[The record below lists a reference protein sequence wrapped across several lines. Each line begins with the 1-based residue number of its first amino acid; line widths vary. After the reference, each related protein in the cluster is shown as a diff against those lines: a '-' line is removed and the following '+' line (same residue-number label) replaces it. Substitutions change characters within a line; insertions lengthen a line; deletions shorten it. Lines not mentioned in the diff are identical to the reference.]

1 LSRIFVRIQG
11 VIRTH
16 NKLCNLQATLK
27 DGQKKTIN
35 DFIFVF
41 FVPFVVKKQ
50 PLRLGIKTQ
59 QQKLTTIPIHQT
71 VLSYN
76 TFPSCTISFINKSP
90 NLNLRSTSA
99 GLRTRGSRGKDR
111 FIFGNC
117 FH

>member
-59 QQKLTTIPIHQT
+59 QQKLTTIPLLYKQIPQSQSAVNIRRPPHKGIKRKGS
-71 VLSYN
+71 LY
-76 TFPSCTISFINKSP
+76 
-90 NLNLRSTSA
+90 LR
-99 GLRTRGSRGKDR
+99 
-111 FIFGNC
+111 
-117 FH
+117 